1 MIDRLLT
8 FFLHRYSDKGYL
20 LIQKTR
26 ILLVIAFISLII
38 TTVMALANVA
48 EGNAAPEIILPLLIG
63 SIVIIIGL
71 SLLRRGHFSL
81 AAHSIFIVL
90 LLTVWLTLFLERTG
104 NPVEILDSIVF
115 IPAIMSM
122 VPLIILKRK
131 SVAVAYFVLNA
142 VILFIYTQY
151 IGPYLNFPAFNA
163 SEYITD
169 NIVSFTVVGV
179 MSYLI
184 FNINQ
189 RAMDKNQKLMDEQ
202 QGQNR
207 RISEILATVEK
218 AAVRLGSA
226 IQEMGYS
233 VTIFSEST
241 QTQASSIEEVTA
253 SMEEITSNSDGIY
266 ELTITQ
272 NNALN
277 QAIMEL
283 QALHDIVSESGQEI
297 RKITEIRDRLNS
309 EAEATK
315 QDISK
320 IVDEVKSMTD
330 EFREIEGIVSIID
343 DISEKINLLSLN
355 AAIEA
360 ARAGDSG
367 RGFAVV
373 ADEVSKLADRT
384 AENVKSITAS
394 IKKNIGGLY
403 GFYNGLTSFAQMLDE
418 MISFITKLSESID
431 RISALSEEDLTRN
444 RTIKENAS
452 QVISMADNIKLGMQE
467 QKVATDEILKSMT
480 TINNSTQDVAIRTSE
495 LKGTSMEVKALTDE
509 LDSILMGKQKDD
521 GKP

>member
-1 MIDRLLT
+1 
-8 FFLHRYSDKGYL
+8 
-20 LIQKTR
+20 
-26 ILLVIAFISLII
+26 
-38 TTVMALANVA
+38 
-48 EGNAAPEIILPLLIG
+48 
-63 SIVIIIGL
+63 
-71 SLLRRGHFSL
+71 
-81 AAHSIFIVL
+81 
-90 LLTVWLTLFLERTG
+90 
-104 NPVEILDSIVF
+104 
-115 IPAIMSM
+115 
-122 VPLIILKRK
+122 
-131 SVAVAYFVLNA
+131 
-142 VILFIYTQY
+142 
-151 IGPYLNFPAFNA
+151 
-163 SEYITD
+163 
-169 NIVSFTVVGV
+169 
-179 MSYLI
+179 
-184 FNINQ
+184 
-189 RAMDKNQKLMDEQ
+189 
-202 QGQNR
+202 
-207 RISEILATVEK
+207 
-218 AAVRLGSA
+218 
-226 IQEMGYS
+226 

-315 QDISK
+315 QDIGK